1 MAKQIIKLT
10 EQDLHDIIRTAV
22 NKVIKEGF
30 GDWRDD
36 YDAYMGYYG
45 KDKDKQKELR
55 QKYDDSVKA
64 EFGDD
69 EKARI
74 KALNKH
80 MDSRDS
86 LRDNM
91 LNKSQKGRD
100 YLDWESAW
108 NSKYNAEHGIGD
120 EGIGE
125 ADLDSLIA
133 KAAQKRERGAMRTK
147 PKAVPQAEPQKPTR
161 SPEEIEAQ
169 MRAMGLAK

>member
-10 EQDLHDIIRTAV
+10 ESDLHNIIKTAV
-22 NKVIKEGF
+22 NKVIKEAY

-55 QKYDDSVKA
+55 QKYDNSVKST
-64 EFGDD
+64 FGDD

-74 KALNKH
+74 QALNKH

-86 LRDNM
+86 ERDKM

-100 YLDWESAW
+100 YLDWESAFDT
-108 NSKYNAEHGIGD
+108 KYNAEHGIGD
-120 EGIGE
+120 ESIKDM
-125 ADLDSLIA
+125 DLDSLIA

-147 PKAVPQAEPQKPTR
+147 PKAIPQAEPQKPTR